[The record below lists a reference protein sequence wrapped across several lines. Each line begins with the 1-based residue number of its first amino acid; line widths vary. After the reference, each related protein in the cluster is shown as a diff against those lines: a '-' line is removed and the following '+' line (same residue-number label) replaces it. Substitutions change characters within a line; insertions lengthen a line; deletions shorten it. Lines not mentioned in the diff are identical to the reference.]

1 MGAGQTKW
9 IGNEKSASHRQSRRL
24 TGFRR
29 GKGVSQA
36 PIGQRRSEGL
46 FSLVVMYASQFRN
59 CVSTERNRIG
69 GPRKKR
75 GSQKTRATLRR
86 DVHAALEALEA
97 RGGAKQVRREAAQA
111 KADVGRRL
119 PLITRH

>member
-1 MGAGQTKW
+1 LERW
-9 IGNEKSASHRQSRRL
+9 
-24 TGFRR
+24 
-29 GKGVSQA
+29 
-36 PIGQRRSEGL
+36 SEGL
-46 FSLVVMYASQFRN
+46 FSRVAIHASRFRN
-59 CVSTERNRIG
+59 CAFAERNRIG